1 MSSIGRVSVS
11 SARNSKRP
19 NETNIRVDKNVSS
32 GDQHNEAPAP
42 FQGMSRIPCGWSLP
56 LSSAIHLLAW
66 PSRRPALGVTR
77 RPSDRPLLIT
87 IVRRTDGE
95 GANRAAAAAINRR
108 PDKVLIVVRCPL
120 SEGGRRGPSP
130 PSPASASAIA
140 SPVRWPRG
148 GRHVLQISRVRRN
161 KAAAGEAARRRMGN
175 GRRRNDGREMACCQP
190 RGGGRP
196 GRCANCQRKHTD
208 KQNNTS
214 IPCGLQTR
222 RSSEIDAYSIFG

>member
-108 PDKVLIVVRCPL
+108 PDKVLIVARCPL
-120 SEGGRRGPSP
+120 SEGRQERPLPSLPGVGVGDCLSSSMAAGRATRASDFQSPPEQSGGRRG
-130 PSPASASAIA
+130 
-140 SPVRWPRG
+140 G
-148 GRHVLQISRVRRN
+148 
-161 KAAAGEAARRRMGN
+161 AAP
-175 GRRRNDGREMACCQP
+175 DGKRTATE
-190 RGGGRP
+190 
-196 GRCANCQRKHTD
+196 
-208 KQNNTS
+208 
-214 IPCGLQTR
+214 
-222 RSSEIDAYSIFG
+222 